1 MKSLLASG
9 PIGILLVILLTMVT
23 SPEIIPARVFDGPEA
38 GAGDQEKTSR
48 RSRRSK
54 STTNNSSQDVR
65 TLKARVASLQAQSD
79 SLKGRVQSLEQRL
92 RVVNSV
98 LPELQ
103 ATLKSAVAAKAA
115 LDSSELAMINQLSL
129 ILNKINMLEDKA
141 IYVDSTNFEIL
152 SQLVLLENKIVSLT
166 GSFNDIMAAREP
178 SGGVASSQL
187 SDEQFRQR
195 YVSALTTYQ
204 NGQFREAGNQFASLV
219 RNGSEHE
226 LADNSQYWLAE
237 CFYDLKNYRRAIAEF
252 EKVYLYAGSDK
263 KDDAQYKIALSYYN
277 AGNQDQARKEFQ
289 RLLDEFPDSDL
300 REKSRRYLR

>member
-1 MKSLLASG
+1 MKRLLASG
-9 PIGILLVILLTMVT
+9 PIGILLVTLSAMAI
-23 SPEIIPARVFDGPEA
+23 SPEIIPARSSDA
-38 GAGDQEKTSR
+38 LAAAAGDQERSNRRTR
-48 RSRRSK
+48 RSNAA
-54 STTNNSSQDVR
+54 NNSQDVR
-65 TLKARVASLQAQSD
+65 TLKARVAALQAQSD
-79 SLKGRVQSLEQRL
+79 SLQARVRSLEQRL
-92 RVVNSV
+92 QVVNSV

-103 ATLKSAVAAKAA
+103 ATLRSAVAAKVA

-129 ILNKINMLEDKA
+129 ILNKISMLEDKA

-178 SGGVASSQL
+178 SGRTAASQL
-187 SDEQFRQR
+187 GDEEFRKR
-195 YVSALTTYQ
+195 YVSALTAYQ
-204 NGQFREAGNQFASLV
+204 NGQFREAGNQFASLI
-219 RNGSEHE
+219 RNGPEHD

-252 EKVYLYAGSDK
+252 EKVYIYAGSDK

-289 RLLDEFPDSDL
+289 RLLDDFPDSDL